1 MTAAITSDTA
11 RLPIMLTQLRLPTVA
26 RLWPTISE
34 TADRDGW
41 PAARTLA
48 ALLEHEIAERP
59 QRRIARHLLEARLP
73 PGKTLDGFDFA
84 AVSSLSK
91 ARLVALAEGDA
102 WLAQGTNILLF
113 GPPGVGKSH
122 LAAALGHALIDAG
135 YRVLFTRTTDL
146 VQQLQAARQELRLAA
161 TIEKLDK
168 YHLLVL
174 DDLSYVQKSQAETSV
189 LFELIS
195 ARYERRSLLITAMQP
210 FGAWND
216 IFPYPAMTVAAI
228 DRLVH
233 HAIILQDEHRQLPTA
248 VRRGTRHCAPD
259 HPPRQRTPVD
269 ARRRLAERP
278 HHLQALIPI
287 DAHRLLDQLAIFR
300 GGDLLDAVAW
310 PCGQVLLDAL
320 IDLVAI
326 GKMEACQGQILRD
339 RFLGLKGRVSASKAG
354 LGAGRRIRMMRVADG
369 SDSGVTTA
377 APHSMPASTV
387 AGGAGPNSAM

>member
-1 MTAAITSDTA
+1 MTATITSDTA
-11 RLPIMLTQLRLPTVA
+11 RLPVMLTQLRLPTVA

-48 ALLEHEIAERP
+48 ALLEHEIAERA

-91 ARLVALAEGDA
+91 ARLAWHSPRRCLA
-102 WLAQGTNILLF
+102 AQGTNILLF

-135 YRVLFTRTTDL
+135 YRVLFHAPPTSSSSW
-146 VQQLQAARQELRLAA
+146 QAARQELRLAA

-195 ARYERRSLLITAMQP
+195 ARYERRSLLITANQP

-216 IFPYPAMTVAAI
+216 IFPDPAMTVAAI

-233 HAIILQDEHRQLPTA
+233 HAIILEMNTDSY
-248 VRRGTRHCAPD
+248 RRRSAEARATTRHD
-259 HPPRQRTPVD
+259 LTP
-269 ARRRLAERP
+269 ESQP
-278 HHLQALIPI
+278 
-287 DAHRLLDQLAIFR
+287 QLTR
-300 GGDLLDAVAW
+300 GDD
-310 PCGQVLLDAL
+310 
-320 IDLVAI
+320 
-326 GKMEACQGQILRD
+326 
-339 RFLGLKGRVSASKAG
+339 
-354 LGAGRRIRMMRVADG
+354 
-369 SDSGVTTA
+369 
-377 APHSMPASTV
+377 
-387 AGGAGPNSAM
+387 

>member
-1 MTAAITSDTA
+1 MTGTITSDTA
-11 RLPIMLTQLRLPTVA
+11 RLPVMLTQLRLPTVA

-34 TADRDGW
+34 TADREGW

-48 ALLEHEIAERP
+48 ALLEHEIAERA

-73 PGKTLDGFDFA
+73 PGKTLDAFDFTT
-84 AVSSLSK
+84 VSSLSK
-91 ARLVALAEGDA
+91 ARVAALAEGDA

-122 LAAALGHALIDAG
+122 LAAALGHALIDTG
-135 YRVLFTRTTDL
+135 HRVLFTRTTDL

-195 ARYERRSLLITAMQP
+195 ARYERRSLLITANQP

-216 IFPYPAMTVAAI
+216 IFPDPAMTVAAI

-233 HAIILQDEHRQLPTA
+233 HAIILEMNTDSYPRRSAEARATARQTTLQQNEPLL
-248 VRRGTRHCAPD
+248 TR
-259 HPPRQRTPVD
+259 
-269 ARRRLAERP
+269 
-278 HHLQALIPI
+278 
-287 DAHRLLDQLAIFR
+287 
-300 GGDLLDAVAW
+300 
-310 PCGQVLLDAL
+310 
-320 IDLVAI
+320 
-326 GKMEACQGQILRD
+326 
-339 RFLGLKGRVSASKAG
+339 
-354 LGAGRRIRMMRVADG
+354 
-369 SDSGVTTA
+369 SDD
-377 APHSMPASTV
+377 
-387 AGGAGPNSAM
+387 